1 MRYVVHIFIGFLF
14 LNLSVFAQ
22 KQDSIKVKTRS
33 LQYTQIKKPE
43 YNPLNPSRAA
53 FYSAI
58 FPGAGQI
65 YNNRYWWQ
73 LPLIYGGMA
82 TSIYFYID
90 NNNEYQRFRT
100 AFRRRKAGL
109 PDEFSDANGVPLISD
124 TGLESA
130 QRQLRQN
137 RDLSLL
143 TTVLIYILQIVEA
156 SVTAHLIQFDD
167 TDSLTLTP
175 STMPN
180 INYNEESTH
189 KLGLTLKYS
198 F

>member
-1 MRYVVHIFIGFLF
+1 MRYVVHIFITVLF
-14 LNLSVFAQ
+14 LNVTLFAQ
-22 KQDSIKVKTRS
+22 QKDSTNVKTRS
-33 LQYTQIKKPE
+33 IQYTQIQQPK
-43 YNPLNPSRAA
+43 YDPLNPSRAA

-82 TSIYFYID
+82 ASIYFYID

-100 AFRRRKAGL
+100 AFRQRKAGL
-109 PDEFSDANGVPLISD
+109 PDEFSDENGLPLISD
-124 TGLESA
+124 AGLESA

-143 TTVLIYILQIVEA
+143 TTVLIYVLQIVEA

-175 STMPN
+175 SAMPN

>member
-1 MRYVVHIFIGFLF
+1 MKNSIYIFAFIYFCTLAAY
-14 LNLSVFAQ
+14 SQ
-22 KQDSIKVKTRS
+22 TKDTTKTETRS
-33 LQYTQIKKPE
+33 LQYTQIQQPE
-43 YNPLNPSRAA
+43 YDPLNPSRAA

-109 PDEFSDANGVPLISD
+109 PDEFSDVNGVPLISD
-124 TGLESA
+124 AGLESA
-130 QRQLRQN
+130 QKQLRQN

-143 TTVLIYILQIVEA
+143 TTVLIYVLQIVEA
-156 SVTAHLIQFDD
+156 SVTAHLIQFDN

-175 STMPN
+175 SAMPN
-180 INYNEESTH
+180 INYNEENTH

>member
-1 MRYVVHIFIGFLF
+1 MKYAKYIFVVIFFCSLTI
-14 LNLSVFAQ
+14 FAQ
-22 KQDSIKVKTRS
+22 AKDSTKTQTRS
-33 LQYTQIKKPE
+33 LQYTQIKQSD
-43 YNPLNPSRAA
+43 YDPLNPSRAA

-90 NNNEYQRFRT
+90 NNNEYKRFRT
-100 AFRRRKAGL
+100 AFRQRKAGL
-109 PDEFSDANGVPLISD
+109 PDEFSDENGIPLISD
-124 TGLESA
+124 AGLESA

-143 TTVLIYILQIVEA
+143 TTVLIYVLQIVEA

-175 STMPN
+175 SALPN
-180 INYNEESTH
+180 INYNEETTH

>member
-1 MRYVVHIFIGFLF
+1 MKKLFYILFFLVCTTVY
-14 LNLSVFAQ
+14 SQ
-22 KQDSIKVKTRS
+22 KDSTKVKKTS
-33 LQYTQIKKPE
+33 QLQLAGPRVQ
-43 YNPLNPSRAA
+43 YNPLSPSKAA

-58 FPGAGQI
+58 LPGAGQI

-82 TSIYFYID
+82 TSIYFFIE
-90 NNNEYQRFRT
+90 NSNEFDRFRT

-109 PDEFSDANGVPLISD
+109 PDEFTVNGTQIISDA
-124 TGLESA
+124 GLESA
-130 QRQLRQN
+130 QRQLSQN

-143 TTVLIYILQIVEA
+143 TTVLIYVLQVVEA

-167 TDSLTLTP
+167 SDDLTLSPAAIP
-175 STMPN
+175 SRDAYDAFPKM
-180 INYNEESTH
+180 
-189 KLGLTLKYS
+189 GLTLKYT

>member
-1 MRYVVHIFIGFLF
+1 MKLVLNILTTLF
-14 LNLSVFAQ
+14 LLFNVFVSFGQKDSV
-22 KQDSIKVKTRS
+22 KVKKQERIS
-33 LQYTQIKKPE
+33 RIKPLE
-43 YNPLNPSRAA
+43 YNPLSPSKAA

-90 NNNEYQRFRT
+90 NKNEYERYRT
-100 AFRRRKAGL
+100 AFRLRSAGL
-109 PDEFSDANGVPLISD
+109 QDEFTDDDGTVSISD

-130 QRQLRQN
+130 QSQLRTN

-143 TTVLIYILQIVEA
+143 TTVLIYVLQIVEA
-156 SVTAHLIQFDD
+156 SVTAHLLQFDD
-167 TDSLTLTP
+167 SDNLSIQP
-175 STMPN
+175 SAIPN
-180 INYNEESTH
+180 QEGLDNSPS
-189 KLGLTLKYS
+189 LGLTIKYS